1 MCGRYTLS
9 ELGEVL
15 LRQFGLS
22 ELPDVKPSYNVAP
35 GTPILAVGQRD
46 GERRATLL
54 KWGLVPSWAKDPR
67 IGYKMINARSET
79 AAEKPSFRSAWR
91 KRRCLIPADGFFEW
105 GQDGSEKRPYY
116 IRLKSK
122 KPFAF
127 AGLWEAWRGGEETL
141 FTCTILTTAAN
152 PLIEPLHPRMPVILP
167 VEAYDDWLDPDAE
180 GDFLQELMRP
190 YDPDEMEFYEV
201 SKRVNSVRNNDASLI
216 EPAADE

>member
-22 ELPDVKPSYNVAP
+22 ELPDLKPSYNVAP

>member
-1 MCGRYTLS
+1 MINREGTPVCGRYTLS

-22 ELPDVKPSYNVAP
+22 ELPELKPSYNVAP

-122 KPFAF
+122 KPF
-127 AGLWEAWRGGEETL
+127 
-141 FTCTILTTAAN
+141 
-152 PLIEPLHPRMPVILP
+152 
-167 VEAYDDWLDPDAE
+167 
-180 GDFLQELMRP
+180 
-190 YDPDEMEFYEV
+190 
-201 SKRVNSVRNNDASLI
+201 
-216 EPAADE
+216 